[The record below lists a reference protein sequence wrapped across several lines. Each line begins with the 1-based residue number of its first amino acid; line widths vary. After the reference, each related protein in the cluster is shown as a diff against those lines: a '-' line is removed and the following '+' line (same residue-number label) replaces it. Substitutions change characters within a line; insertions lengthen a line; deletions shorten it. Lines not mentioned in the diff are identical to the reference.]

1 MSLFENDQYQWRET
15 YFVLFEA
22 TRRPTLRRVQQVLRK
37 VNPRFTLAN
46 AVADDRGRFESITV
60 ISPDDFAALDI
71 CYVEGEEVTEQVER
85 LSEEMADTEP
95 LLKDRNYMARF
106 RRFDGRF
113 DVLHFEQTVDLDD
126 DEAEGMLDPGTLLT
140 VLDAMVKLTGGVAV
154 DPQSGTFVQ

>member
-22 TRRPTLRRVQQVLRK
+22 AKRPTLRKLQQALRK

-46 AVADDRGRFESITV
+46 AVADEHGQFESITV

-71 CYVEGEEVTEQVER
+71 CYLEGQEVAEQVGRFVKEM
-85 LSEEMADTEP
+85 SETEP
-95 LLKDRNYMARF
+95 ALSDRKKLGRMLHFN
-106 RRFDGRF
+106 GRF
-113 DVLHFEQTVDLDD
+113 DVLHFEQQGDFEDREPD
-126 DEAEGMLDPGTLLT
+126 GMLDPGTLLT
-140 VLDAMVKLTGGVAV
+140 VLDALVRLTRGVAV